1 MTGPRGAVVIE
12 RGRVRRLAPNGHL
25 IESLTRE
32 PAWPSAATA
41 QIDCFCR
48 VLDGEWANP
57 CGPTTLV
64 AHAAFLAAAYTSQ
77 TSLTPSDPKGYL
89 L

>member
-1 MTGPRGAVVIE
+1 MIE
-12 RGRVRRLAPNGHL
+12 RGRVRRLAPDGEL

-32 PAWPSAATA
+32 PAWPTAATA

-48 VLDGEWANP
+48 VLDGKRTNP
-57 CGPTTLV
+57 SGPGTHV
-64 AHAAFLAAAYTSQ
+64 AHAAFLAAAYASQ
-77 TSLTPSDPKGYL
+77 TARTPADPKEYL